1 MAPGITSD
9 DLPIR
14 EGSSNGKTSSYPEP
28 LKLSGAL
35 EKFEREDVTP
45 VIPCTRKK
53 VHGRY
58 LLTLLR

>member
-14 EGSSNGKTSSYPEP
+14 EASSNGKTASYPEP

-35 EKFEREDVTP
+35 EEFGREDVTP
-45 VIPCTRKK
+45 VIPYTRRKSP
-53 VHGRY
+53 
-58 LLTLLR
+58 L